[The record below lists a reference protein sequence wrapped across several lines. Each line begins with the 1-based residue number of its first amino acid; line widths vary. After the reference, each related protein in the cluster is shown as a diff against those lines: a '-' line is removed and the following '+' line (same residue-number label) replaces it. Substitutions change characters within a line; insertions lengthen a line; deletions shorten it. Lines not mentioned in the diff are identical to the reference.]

1 MGRVGHDLRFAFR
14 NLRKSPGFALVSILM
29 LAFAIGAVTIVFS
42 VVEGV
47 LLRPLPFHDASRL
60 VVLKENINNFPGKF
74 DVPAPDVLTFEH
86 DSRTFTRVGGFYAT
100 TSEVSGIGE
109 PFRVPSQRLTASVF
123 PILGVNPLLGR
134 WFTRQ
139 EDEEGHQV
147 AVLSYALWKN
157 HFQANPQILG
167 RTIDINRKPYV
178 VVGVMPRQ
186 FEFPLV
192 PGRMSQVQLW
202 VPMSFTPKEKADL
215 ADNFDYG
222 VIAQL
227 KPGVSVAQATEDA
240 NLVVAAI
247 EAGYPA
253 GTDIRVTAEVLPLK
267 SETVNRTRPLLH
279 VLFAAVIVVQ
289 LIACAN
295 LAGLLLVRANRRRRE
310 YAVRLAVG
318 ASGAALLRQS
328 LLEALLLSI
337 SGGVLGVLL
346 AAGTLQLW
354 INLLPE
360 TLPRIQAIGLNWTVV
375 EFALATAAVTGI
387 LCAIA
392 PALAAMRTNVNSVL
406 KDGGRDGA
414 TSASHARVRSA
425 LVVGEVATA
434 LMLLTA
440 AGLLLRSFERMR
452 SVDPGFRP
460 EHVVAASF
468 TLPSAQYT
476 AQTQVEEFHASLLR
490 TLQSLPGVEST
501 GLVSALPMAEPGSIR
516 AFTPS
521 NYQPPP
527 SAGYASEAQSYV
539 AGNYFQ
545 TMGIPLLR
553 GRYLNDSDTATSP
566 LVVVV
571 NRTLAERYWPGQ
583 DPVGKRI
590 MWGTRENNEL
600 PWLTVVGEVADTK
613 QGPLDSKTMAQVYE
627 PLSQRAYSFGPKNVK
642 EFGVV
647 GRSMRVVVRTSGDP
661 HLLENSITRT
671 FWSLDPQLAV
681 THLQT
686 MDQAISTSEAP
697 RRFNTMVIAA
707 FALVAV
713 LLAILGIYG
722 VIAFTVVQRT
732 QELAIRMALG
742 AQRGGVMKLV
752 LSSGFKL
759 AAIGCAAGIVG
770 ALAASRLLQSLLFDV
785 SPFDPVVFLLATAS
799 VLLLALIASYLPARR
814 AASIEPMQALRME

>member
-1 MGRVGHDLRFAFR
+1 MGSIGHDLRFAFR
-14 NLRKSPGFALVSILM
+14 NLRKSPGFALISILM
-29 LAFAIGAVTIVFS
+29 LALTIGAVTIVFS

-47 LLRPLPFHDASRL
+47 LMRPLSFHDASRL
-60 VVLKENINNFPGKF
+60 VLLKEKINKLGGVY
-74 DVPAPDVLTFEH
+74 DVPAPDVLTFER
-86 DSRTFTRVGGFYAT
+86 DSRAFTHVGGFT
-100 TSEVSGIGE
+100 DSTSEISGTGE
-109 PFRVPSQRLTASVF
+109 PIRVPSERMTASVF
-123 PILGVNPLLGR
+123 PTLGVDPLLGR
-134 WFTRQ
+134 WFSRQ
-139 EDEEGHQV
+139 EDEQGQQV
-147 AVLSYALWKN
+147 AVLSYLLWKN
-157 HFQANPQILG
+157 HFHADPQILG

-202 VPMSFTPKEKADL
+202 VPMSFTPKEKADE
-215 ADNFDYG
+215 ADNFQYG
-222 VIAQL
+222 VIARM
-227 KPGVSVAQATEDA
+227 KPGISSAQAAQDA
-240 NLVVAAI
+240 NRVVAAI
-247 EAGYPA
+247 VAGYPA
-253 GTDIRVTAEVLPLK
+253 GTDLRATAKVLPLK
-267 SETVNRTRPLLH
+267 AETVNQARPLLR
-279 VLFAAVIVVQ
+279 VLFGAVIVVQ

-328 LLEALLLSI
+328 LLEALLLSV

-346 AAGTLQLW
+346 AAGTLRIW
-354 INLLPE
+354 ITLLPN
-360 TLPRIQAIGLNWTVV
+360 TLPRIQSIGLNWAVV
-375 EFALATAAVTGI
+375 GFALATAVITGV

-392 PALAAMRTNVNSVL
+392 PAAAAMRTNVNSVL

-460 EHVVAASF
+460 EHVVAASL

-476 AQTQVEEFHASLLR
+476 AQTQVDEFHASLLR

-501 GLVSALPMAEPGSIR
+501 GLVSTLPMAEPGSIR
-516 AFTPS
+516 VFTPS
-521 NYQPPP
+521 GYQPPP
-527 SAGYASEAQSYV
+527 GAGYASEAQTYV
-539 AGNYFQ
+539 ASDYFQ

-553 GRYLNDSDTATSP
+553 GRYLNDSDTVTSP
-566 LVVVV
+566 LVIVV
-571 NRTLAERYWPGQ
+571 NRTLAERYWPGV

-613 QGPLDSKTMAQVYE
+613 QGALDSKTMAQVYE

-647 GRSMRVVVRTSGDP
+647 GRSMRVVVRTATDP
-661 HLLENSITRT
+661 RLMEGSITRAI
-671 FWSLDPQLAV
+671 WSLDPQLAV
-681 THLQT
+681 THVQT

-697 RRFNTMVIAA
+697 RRFNTTVIVA
-707 FALVAV
+707 FAFGAV
-713 LLAILGIYG
+713 FLAILGIYG

-752 LSSGFKL
+752 LSSGLKL
-759 AAIGCAAGIVG
+759 AAIGCAVG
-770 ALAASRLLQSLLFDV
+770 FAASLTASRLLQSLLFDV
-785 SPFDPVVFLLATAS
+785 SPFDPAVFILATAA
-799 VLLLALIASYLPARR
+799 VLLLALAASFVPARR